1 MADPT
6 FEVGICHAFFM
17 ISWKTL
23 SDSDLLT
30 DLERGVTSYAVETTE
45 LTYCRIVVDRNAAKR
60 RPLQEYIHHEPDELE
75 LWIGMNVLMQL
86 CTPVLHHH
94 SDIQGNLNLK

>member
-23 SDSDLLT
+23 SDSDLLS
-30 DLERGVTSYAVETTE
+30 DLEYGIAVYAVETAE
-45 LTYCRIVVDRNAAKR
+45 FADCRMVIDRNAA
-60 RPLQEYIHHEPDELE
+60 EGIA
-75 LWIGMNVLMQL
+75 
-86 CTPVLHHH
+86 
-94 SDIQGNLNLK
+94 